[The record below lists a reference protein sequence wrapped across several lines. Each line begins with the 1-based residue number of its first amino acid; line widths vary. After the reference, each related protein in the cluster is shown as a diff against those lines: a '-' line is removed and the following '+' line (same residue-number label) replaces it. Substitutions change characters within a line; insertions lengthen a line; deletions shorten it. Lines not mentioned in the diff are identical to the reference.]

1 MRTKNMAEITAKMV
15 KDLREMSGAGPLDCK
30 KALEMH
36 NGDMSKAADWLR
48 EKGIAKATKKLNAGR
63 AMNEGVIESYMHF
76 NSRLAVIVEVNCETD
91 FVANTPT
98 FRTFAKDLARHIA
111 SLSPQYVRRED
122 VPQDIIEHEKGIQF
136 RMLQED
142 PKNASKPADILEK
155 IVQGRM
161 DKFYSDIVLMEQAFI
176 KDESK
181 TIAQL
186 LQEVVAELGESIQ
199 IGRFA
204 RFAVGENADSDE
216 SAE

>member
-1 MRTKNMAEITAKMV
+1 MADITAKMV

-36 NGDMSKAADWLR
+36 NGDMAKAADWLR
-48 EKGIAKATKKLNAGR
+48 EKGIAKATKKLNSGR
-63 AMNEGVIESYMHF
+63 AMNEGVVESYMHF
-76 NSRLAVIVEVNCETD
+76 NSRLGVMVEVNCETD

-111 SLSPQYVRRED
+111 SVSPQYVRRED
-122 VPQDIIEHEKGIQF
+122 VPQELIEHEKGIQL

-199 IGRFA
+199 ISRFA
-204 RFAVGENADSDE
+204 RFAVGEAASSEGDE
-216 SAE
+216 E

>member
-1 MRTKNMAEITAKMV
+1 MAEITAKMV

-36 NGDMSKAADWLR
+36 DGDMNKAADWLR
-48 EKGIAKATKKLNAGR
+48 EKGIAKATKKLNSGR
-63 AMNEGVIESYMHF
+63 TMNEGVIESYLHF
-76 NSRLAVIVEVNCETD
+76 NARLGVMVEVNCETD

-98 FRTFAKDLARHIA
+98 FRNFAKDLALHIA
-111 SLSPQYVRRED
+111 NLAPQYLRRED
-122 VPQDIIEHEKGIQF
+122 VPQEVIEHEKGIQL

-142 PKNASKPADILEK
+142 PKNANKPADILEK

-161 DKFYSDIVLMEQAFI
+161 DKFYSDIVLMEQAFL
-176 KDESK
+176 KDDSK

-186 LQEVVAELGESIQ
+186 LQEVVAEVGESIQ
-199 IGRFA
+199 ISRFA
-204 RFAVGENADSDE
+204 RFALGENASHEGE

>member
-1 MRTKNMAEITAKMV
+1 MAEITAKMV

-48 EKGIAKATKKLNAGR
+48 EKGIAKATKKLNSGR
-63 AMNEGVIESYMHF
+63 AMNEGVVESYMHF
-76 NSRLAVIVEVNCETD
+76 NSRMGVMVEVNCETD

-111 SLSPQYVRRED
+111 SVSPQYVRRED
-122 VPQDIIEHEKGIQF
+122 VPQEMIEHEKGIQL

-199 IGRFA
+199 ISRFA
-204 RFAVGENADSDE
+204 RFAVGETASSEGDE
-216 SAE
+216 E